1 MVRML
6 FLAVVTLTMFAV
18 VGVLAA
24 FSTSRSASAQEVEFT
39 AEYLSNPDNIA
50 LGKKVWFKRCK
61 FCHAKT
67 AYPGKGP
74 KLQPSRYTPQFVYDR
89 VTNGFRG
96 MPSWKHEFSEDER
109 KAVVAYVMRH
119 AFSN

>member
-1 MVRML
+1 MERIL
-6 FLAVVTLTMFAV
+6 FLAVVTLTIFAV
-18 VGVLAA
+18 GGVLAT

-61 FCHAKT
+61 FCHAKAT
-67 AYPGKGP
+67 YPGKGP

-96 MPSWKHEFSEDER
+96 MPSWRHEFSEEER
-109 KAVVAYVMRH
+109 RAVVAYVMSKG
-119 AFSN
+119 FSN